1 MFGMVYLQ
9 AGANL
14 ERFVVITTVL
24 DHAADDPA
32 CVPATCRIGLLG
44 LGTIGAAFAR
54 LTRDA
59 GPHLSTRGIMPV
71 ASIALVR
78 SASRPRDAADDVAA
92 GVTDSADVFFTEPLD
107 VVVEV
112 LGGVEPAYTLVRR
125 ALDRGIPV
133 VTANKSLIAAHG
145 EELVT
150 LARRRGTSV
159 RFEAGCISGVPFLG
173 TFERRPLASRAS
185 AVTGI
190 LNGTSNSILT
200 AMTSGV
206 RFDAALADAQRLG
219 FAEPDPGMDIS
230 GRDAAEKLSILARLF
245 GRVLLDPGTVP
256 MEAISAI
263 EPEDISAATAFDGAI
278 RPLAH
283 AAWAGATVR
292 AFVGPARVTGVTNG
306 VVIESAGG
314 TQCYTGPGAGPAVT
328 AATLM
333 DDVIELLS
341 ERRARTLTP
350 EPAKAATDV
359 RRPDTSWFLRLTGD
373 ARRSDV
379 ADLLGSYGVW
389 CTRVARRGDRTYVL
403 TCAANTSR
411 VAAALDAVR
420 AAIGGTATAF
430 PALDGDAAC

>member
-1 MFGMVYLQ
+1 
-9 AGANL
+9 
-14 ERFVVITTVL
+14 
-24 DHAADDPA
+24 
-32 CVPATCRIGLLG
+32 
-44 LGTIGAAFAR
+44 
-54 LTRDA
+54 
-59 GPHLSTRGIMPV
+59 
-71 ASIALVR
+71 
-78 SASRPRDAADDVAA
+78 
-92 GVTDSADVFFTEPLD
+92 
-107 VVVEV
+107 
-112 LGGVEPAYTLVRR
+112 
-125 ALDRGIPV
+125 
-133 VTANKSLIAAHG
+133 
-145 EELVT
+145 
-150 LARRRGTSV
+150 
-159 RFEAGCISGVPFLG
+159 
-173 TFERRPLASRAS
+173 
-185 AVTGI
+185 VTGI

-245 GRVLLDPGTVP
+245 GRVLLDPATVP
-256 MEAISAI
+256 MEAVSAI
-263 EPEDISAATAFDGAI
+263 EPEDIGAAIAFDGAI

-283 AAWAGATVR
+283 AAWAGTAVR
-292 AFVGPARVTGVTNG
+292 AFVGPAFVAGTHPLARVTGVTNG
-306 VVIESAGG
+306 VVIESSSG

-411 VAAALDAVR
+411 VGSALDAVR

>member
-1 MFGMVYLQ
+1 
-9 AGANL
+9 
-14 ERFVVITTVL
+14 VITTVL

-32 CVPATCRIGLLG
+32 CVPASCRIGLLG
-44 LGTIGAAFAR
+44 LGTIGSAFAR

-59 GPHLSTRGIMPV
+59 GSHLSARGVTPI

-78 SASRPRDAADDVAA
+78 STARTRDAAAA
-92 GVTDSADVFFTEPLD
+92 LTSGVTDDADVFFAEPLD

-150 LARRRGTSV
+150 LARRRGTSL

-173 TFERRPLASRAS
+173 TFERRPLASRAT

-200 AMTSGV
+200 AMTAGV

-219 FAEPDPGMDIS
+219 FAEPDPSMDVS
-230 GRDAAEKLSILARLF
+230 GRAAAEKLSILARLF
-245 GRVLLDPGTVP
+245 GRVLLDPAAVP
-256 MEAISAI
+256 AEAISAI
-263 EPEDISAATAFDGAI
+263 EPEDIGAAIAFDGAI

-283 AAWAGATVR
+283 AAWTDGPGAIGAARTPVR
-292 AFVGPARVTGVTNG
+292 AFVGPAFVAGTHPLARVSGVTNG
-306 VVIESAGG
+306 VVIESASG

-333 DDVIELLS
+333 DDVVELLS
-341 ERRARTLTP
+341 ERRAHALTP
-350 EPAKAATDV
+350 EPARSAADV
-359 RRPDTSWFLRLTGD
+359 QRPESAWFLRLTGD

-379 ADLLGSYGVW
+379 ADLLGAYGVW
-389 CTRVARRGDRTYVL
+389 CTRVARRGDRTYVV

-411 VAAALDAVR
+411 MRSALDAVR
-420 AAIGGTATAF
+420 AAIGGTAKAF
-430 PALDGDAAC
+430 PALEGDAC